1 MAKYKKI
8 RWLLID
14 WGCLPGSLFRVC
26 SLIILIGLF
35 APSVSGATEPLSDFS
50 HLSPDVPFFSVTS
63 PFRAASEH
71 IPSHLDPEI
80 THGNSII
87 TQGDV
92 IVRSNSIRQAFD
104 ATGRGVKVCVIS
116 NGAQSYA
123 DAQAAGELPDSL
135 HILTIGNGD
144 EGTAMME
151 IIYDMAP
158 EAELYFAAYGGNSDN
173 FQDVVSMLAQL
184 GCMVICDDVY
194 FFNQPFFEDGDVARH
209 LKQVLAEYPDL
220 IYITVA
226 GNFSILHYLDTARFI
241 IPFAAGYLQDL
252 SGMDLPFV
260 TLEIPPGSRAII
272 TLQWSEPFGKAAID
286 LDLVVIDDAG
296 SVLAMSDGIQNGTE
310 DPFEHLVVVNPGTV
324 PLTAHLGVLYLGTE
338 PLISDSLYLKFFIR
352 DQHPGL
358 VSNPEIFT
366 NQNAIF
372 GHAAVPDIITVASVS
387 AFSPDRITV
396 DSSQGSAL
404 IMHPTREMRQKPD
417 LSAPTNVDVS
427 GAGNFPSSFPGTSAA
442 VSHVAALVAQLASA
456 FPDASRDEIKQ
467 ALFAGATDL
476 GIPGWNP
483 VYGFGL
489 ANAEQSYHLLEST
502 VRERLGSA

>member
-8 RWLLID
+8 WNLSDD
-14 WGCLPGSLFRVC
+14 WGTLSRSFFRAC

-35 APSVSGATEPLSDFS
+35 APVSGVVGPISD
-50 HLSPDVPFFSVTS
+50 TS
-63 PFRAASEH
+63 H
-71 IPSHLDPEI
+71 IPTDTAVFSATDSSRATLDNIPLHLNPEI
-80 THGNSII
+80 THGNNII
-87 TQGDV
+87 TQGDSL
-92 IVRSNSIRQAFD
+92 VRSNSIRQAFD
-104 ATGRGVKVCVIS
+104 ATGDGVKVCVIS

-123 DAQAAGELPDSL
+123 EAQAEGELPESL

-173 FQDVVSMLAQL
+173 FKETVSMLARL
-184 GCMVICDDVY
+184 GCMIICDDVY

-226 GNFSILHYLDTARFI
+226 GNFSILHYLDTARFS
-241 IPFAAGYLQDL
+241 IPFATGYLQDL

-272 TLQWSEPFGKAAID
+272 TLQWSEPFGRAAIN
-286 LDLVVIDDAG
+286 LDLVVTDETG
-296 SVLAMSDGIQNGTE
+296 SVLAMSDGIQNGTG
-310 DPFEHLVVVNPGTV
+310 DPFEHLVVTNSGSSS
-324 PLTAHLGVLYLGTE
+324 LTARLGVLYLGTE
-338 PLISDSLYLKFFIR
+338 PLISDSLYLEFFIR
-352 DQHPGL
+352 EQDPRL

-366 NQNAIF
+366 NKNAIF

-387 AFSPDRITV
+387 ALSPNRITV
-396 DSSQGSAL
+396 DSSQGPAL

-417 LSAPTNVDVS
+417 VSAPTNVDVS
-427 GAGNFPSSFPGTSAA
+427 GSGNFPLSFPGTSAA
-442 VSHVAALVAQLASA
+442 VPHVAALVAQLASA

-467 ALFAGATDL
+467 ALFAGCTDL
-476 GIPGWNP
+476 GTPGWNP

-489 ANAEQSYHLLEST
+489 INAEQSYHVLESLI
-502 VRERLGSA
+502 RERLGVA

>member
-1 MAKYKKI
+1 MN
-8 RWLLID
+8 D
-14 WGCLPGSLFRVC
+14 WGYLPRSLFRVGFF
-26 SLIILIGLF
+26 IILIGFF
-35 APSVSGATEPLSDFS
+35 ALSVSGATVPLSDSSHASTAVTFLSATNFS
-50 HLSPDVPFFSVTS
+50 YT
-63 PFRAASEH
+63 ASEH
-71 IPSHLDPEI
+71 IPQRLDPKI
-80 THGNSII
+80 IHGNSII

-116 NGAQSYA
+116 NGAESYA

-135 HILTIGNGD
+135 HILTLGNGD

-173 FQDVVSMLAQL
+173 FQGVVSMLARL
-184 GCMVICDDVY
+184 GCMIICDDVY
-194 FFNQPFFEDGDVARH
+194 FFSQPFFEDGTVARH
-209 LKQVLAEYPDL
+209 LKQVLDEYPDL

-241 IPFAAGYLQDL
+241 TPFATGYLQDL
-252 SGMDLPFV
+252 NGMDLPFV

-272 TLQWSEPFGKAAID
+272 TLQWSEPFGQAAID
-286 LDLVVIDDAG
+286 LDLVVIDDTG
-296 SVLAMSDGIQNGTE
+296 SVLAMSDGIQNGTG
-310 DPFEHLVVVNPGTV
+310 DPFEHLVVTNPDIT

-338 PLISDSLYLKFFIR
+338 PLTSDSLYLKFFIR
-352 DQHPGL
+352 EQHPGL

-372 GHAAVPDIITVASVS
+372 GHAAVPDVITVASVS

-396 DSSQGSAL
+396 DSSQGPAL
-404 IMHPTREMRQKPD
+404 IMYPTREMRQKPD
-417 LSAPTNVDVS
+417 VSAPTNVDVS
-427 GAGNFPSSFPGTSAA
+427 GVGDFPSSFPGTSAA
-442 VSHVAALVAQLASA
+442 VPHVVALVAQLASA

-476 GIPGWNP
+476 GLPGWNP

-489 ANAEQSYHLLEST
+489 VNAEQSYHALATSPR
-502 VRERLGSA
+502 RE